1 MVTLKRI
8 LPANAAYF
16 VGVFDPLLLLL
27 LLFCLMFQQ
36 KAEKAGEENRTKC
49 RASAKTDP
57 RFLISRLR
65 PISKSSL
72 FSSWEG
78 SARKA
83 PPPTNVQSRAKTLH
97 S

>member
-16 VGVFDPLLLLL
+16 AGVFGSLLLLL

-36 KAEKAGEENRTKC
+36 KAEKAREENRTKC
-49 RASAKTDP
+49 RASTKSDP
-57 RFLISRLR
+57 RFLISRSS